1 MSPGVSRRSRL
12 RLAVRVGR
20 AELEGDNLS
29 CRQIA
34 LVFVRPV
41 PWQGHDEAR
50 PRFANQ
56 RIAHRRLHGRAD
68 RQARPLIVSHHFDRS
83 SRGPGTRQNVIG
95 ERVGH
100 GRAHAAPQFACVK

>member
-41 PWQGHDEAR
+41 PWQGHEVMTK
-50 PRFANQ
+50 PGPGSPTNVS
-56 RIAHRRLHGRAD
+56 RIADCTDVRTGKLD
-68 RQARPLIVSHHFDRS
+68 L
-83 SRGPGTRQNVIG
+83 
-95 ERVGH
+95 
-100 GRAHAAPQFACVK
+100 